1 MGHISDW
8 FLCSYEPLEVT
19 MICIY
24 DYLKVVEVPLKAVF
38 PFLERGYD
46 FEKFL
51 VKYLGIPLVL
61 DQLLG

>member
-1 MGHISDW
+1 
-8 FLCSYEPLEVT
+8 